1 MDLSNPAAA
10 VLGPNRAKVLH
21 RLSLLADGMSGRAL
35 HALSG
40 VKSLVTTQRT
50 LEELAAVGLVDVRP
64 VGAANLYSLNREH
77 VMWPPIEQLLA
88 AGATAEQRIA
98 EVMASTLGDDA
109 AVLLYGSFARND
121 AGPDSD
127 IDLLVVWKDEID
139 EAHAAEL
146 LDEAVTRIERLT
158 GNGAQI
164 IAMTDA
170 ELDGLIER
178 RDPLIDSLREDARS
192 LTPDVRVAT
201 LLGGR

>member
-50 LEELAAVGLVDVRP
+50 LEQLAAVGLVDVRP

-98 EVMASTLGDDA
+98 EVMASTLGADA
-109 AVLLYGSFARND
+109 AVLLYGSFARHD

-164 IAMTDA
+164 IAMTGA